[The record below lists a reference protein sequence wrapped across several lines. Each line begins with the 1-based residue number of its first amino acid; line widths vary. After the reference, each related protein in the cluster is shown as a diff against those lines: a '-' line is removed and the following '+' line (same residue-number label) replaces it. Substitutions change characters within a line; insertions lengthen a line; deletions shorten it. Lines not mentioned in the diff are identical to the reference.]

1 MFLVSE
7 ASNRYCR
14 FMYSEDSFHT
24 LSIYGRLAVLV
35 LSMAMFAGLFGA
47 SYILMK
53 GRRGAV
59 RIVIAA
65 ALFWV
70 FVWLSPQVYYTLYG
84 FLFDGLPRQW
94 VVGTPPTL
102 DELWGLITFSGRQTL
117 SAHGKGLLFWALVL
131 LSCRATTEPDPD
143 P

>member
-1 MFLVSE
+1 
-7 ASNRYCR
+7 
-14 FMYSEDSFHT
+14 MYSEDSFHT

-35 LSMAMFAGLFGA
+35 LSMAMLAGLFA
-47 SYILMK
+47 VSYILMK
-53 GRRGAV
+53 GRRGAA

-84 FLFDGLPRQW
+84 FLFEGLPRQW
-94 VVGTPPTL
+94 VVGIPPTL
-102 DELWGLITFSGRQTL
+102 DELLGLITFSGRQTL

-131 LSCRATTEPDPD
+131 LSLRLRFRATTEPDPD
-143 P
+143 L